1 MNTELLIPLQGKE
14 APVQPIDLEA
24 LALHL
29 EAIRGRIVLY
39 MCPHD
44 IGRTEAE
51 QRRHVLQAEAYK
63 MCAASL
69 MAAASAI
76 RTMGPQKKR
85 EQHQKPMELDGCLTN
100 L

>member
-14 APVQPIDLEA
+14 APVQLIDLEA

-39 MCPHD
+39 MCPHGTG
-44 IGRTEAE
+44 GRTEAE

-63 MCAASL
+63 TCAASL

-76 RTMGPQKKR
+76 RTFQAQR
-85 EQHQKPMELDGCLTN
+85 DL
-100 L
+100 

>member
-1 MNTELLIPLQGKE
+1 MNSAMLTPLQEKE
-14 APVQPIDLEA
+14 APEQAMNLEA

-29 EAIRGRIVLY
+29 EAIRGRIALY

-63 MCAASL
+63 TCAASL

-76 RTMGPQKKR
+76 RTFQAQR
-85 EQHQKPMELDGCLTN
+85 DL
-100 L
+100 

>member
-1 MNTELLIPLQGKE
+1 MNTELLPPLQEKE
-14 APVQPIDLEA
+14 TPVQPIDLEA

-39 MCPHD
+39 MCPHG

-51 QRRHVLQAEAYK
+51 QRRYTLQAEAYK
-63 MCAASL
+63 TCAASL

-76 RTMGPQKKR
+76 RTFQAQR
-85 EQHQKPMELDGCLTN
+85 DL
-100 L
+100 